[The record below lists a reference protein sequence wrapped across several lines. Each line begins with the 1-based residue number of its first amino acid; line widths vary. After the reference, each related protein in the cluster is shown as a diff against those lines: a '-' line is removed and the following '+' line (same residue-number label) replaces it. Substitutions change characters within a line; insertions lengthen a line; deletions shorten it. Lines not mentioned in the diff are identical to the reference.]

1 MTMRELHGWSTE
13 AWLDQLRLLGI
24 TAAAAAAKLIVIFFF
39 YWWGRGL
46 LVRTVDRLLPSLLN
60 RAQPSAAVRES
71 RVRTIG
77 SLLKSVGHYLLLFIA
92 GVMALHALDLEVT
105 PIIAGAGVL
114 GLAAG
119 FGAQKLVKDVI
130 TGLLILIEDQFD
142 VGETV
147 TISGNTGVVEEIGLR
162 ITRIRDEVGKLI
174 ILSNGDIS
182 TVVNH
187 SRGPLAVAVDLSV
200 APETDLA
207 RLRELVA
214 ALPLAE
220 ETWAEPPSVK
230 GVVAMDAAKLT
241 VRITGR
247 AEPGRQSAAELGLRQ
262 ALREALTAAGV
273 KLA

>member
-1 MTMRELHGWSTE
+1 MTMRERHGWSTE
-13 AWLDQLRLLGI
+13 AWLDQLRLLG
-24 TAAAAAAKLIVIFFF
+24 TAAATAAVKLIVIFFL
-39 YWWGRGL
+39 YRWGRWL
-46 LVRTVDRLLPSLLN
+46 LVRAVDRLLPPLLS
-60 RAQPSAAVRES
+60 RAQPAAQVRES

-77 SLLKSVGHYLLLFIA
+77 SLLKSVGQYVLLFIA

-147 TISGNTGVVEEIGLR
+147 TISGNTGVVEEIGMR

-187 SRGPLAVAVDLSV
+187 SRGPLSVAVDLSV
-200 APETDLA
+200 ASETDFE

-214 ALPLAE
+214 GLPLSE
-220 ETWAEPPSVK
+220 EIWAEPPSVK

-247 AEPGRQSAAELGLRQ
+247 AEPGRQSAAELGLRE